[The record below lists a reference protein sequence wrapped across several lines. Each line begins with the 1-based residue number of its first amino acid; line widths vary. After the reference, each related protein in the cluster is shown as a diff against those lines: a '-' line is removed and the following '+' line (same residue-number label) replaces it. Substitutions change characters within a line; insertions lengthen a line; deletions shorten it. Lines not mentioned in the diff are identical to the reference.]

1 MMPDEICD
9 PVHHDKGTVPGEGR
23 QMLVKFLDAAVR
35 YQASD
40 LIAKVDLPP
49 RIRLRGSLKS
59 LQTDECSEQLM
70 FQIAKDVLDEEQY
83 AYFHDHG
90 AIDFTYDY
98 DEDNRFRVSLFM
110 SRGKPSL
117 AARLITSNVKT
128 FEGLHLKPI
137 LGDLAMSAHQSASG
151 ACRVRVDPSPGR
163 PGGNPQS

>member
-40 LIAKVDLPP
+40 L
-49 RIRLRGSLKS
+49 
-59 LQTDECSEQLM
+59 
-70 FQIAKDVLDEEQY
+70 IAKDVLDEEQY

-137 LGDLAMSAHQSASG
+137 LGGLAMSAHQSASG